1 MKKPIRIIICV
12 LTVLII
18 LFVAVF
24 FLYDSPAKYVT
35 KPDGSIYLD
44 KNGEPRLY
52 YTDLFGNKF
61 YQDNGKREYAAVP
74 EWIDDKP
81 ESLSVVGS

>member
-1 MKKPIRIIICV
+1 MKKPIKI
-12 LTVLII
+12 LII
-18 LFVAVF
+18 ALVSCIALFAVVF

-61 YQDNGKREYAAVP
+61 YQDNGFREYSAVP
-74 EWIDDKP
+74 VWIDDTP
-81 ESLSVVGS
+81 VSNPDAN